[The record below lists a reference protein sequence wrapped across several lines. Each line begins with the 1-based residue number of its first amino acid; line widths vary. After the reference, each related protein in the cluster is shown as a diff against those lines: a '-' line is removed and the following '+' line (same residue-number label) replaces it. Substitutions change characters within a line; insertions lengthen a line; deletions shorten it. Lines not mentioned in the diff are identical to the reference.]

1 MRIVCISDTHDLHRL
16 LTIPEA
22 DLLIHAGDLTE
33 TGDRDDVR
41 SAMRWLNAQP
51 CRDIVATAGN
61 HDLALKS
68 PSFVRDMR
76 ESFPRVQLL
85 IDEGAEISGR
95 KVWVSPWAPM
105 PQTLWAYTAPHGS
118 ETLARAWAGIP
129 DDVEVLVTH
138 TPPYGILDWSGIV
151 SDRLGCELLAA
162 RLPQLRKLRLHVFGH
177 VHGGRGVEE
186 HGTTTF
192 VNASSMGDDGLAPA
206 IVVEIA

>member
-1 MRIVCISDTHDLHRL
+1 MGLRTGAPGRASRRSRWRRVTAVRVVCISDTHDLHRL
-16 LTIPEA
+16 LPIPEA

-61 HDLALKS
+61 HDLALRS

-95 KVWVSPWAPM
+95 KVWGSPWAPM
-105 PQTLWAYTAPHGS
+105 PQTLWAYTAPRGS
-118 ETLARAWAGIP
+118 ETLARAWAEIP

-138 TPPYGILDWSGIV
+138 TPPARHP
-151 SDRLGCELLAA
+151 RLERHRQRPPRVQTA
-162 RLPQLRKLRLHVFGH
+162 
-177 VHGGRGVEE
+177 GGALTAV
-186 HGTTTF
+186 
-192 VNASSMGDDGLAPA
+192 A
-206 IVVEIA
+206 